1 VLRFLAALTL
11 AHLLQNSRD
20 TKALHPV
27 FERTAQRPTVLSQ
40 AFFQMRWTFSGD
52 LRKILTGFEIGRLA
66 GEAEPLS
73 CGDVAI
79 GRILSRRS
87 GERILAGV
95 KTRGQ
100 TNGKTEFN

>member
-1 VLRFLAALTL
+1 M
-11 AHLLQNSRD
+11 H
-20 TKALHPV
+20 
-27 FERTAQRPTVLSQ
+27 
-40 AFFQMRWTFSGD
+40 WTFSGD
-52 LRKILTGFEIGRLA
+52 LRKILTGLKLA
-66 GEAEPLS
+66 ASRGSEPLS

-87 GERILAGV
+87 GERILADV